1 MRGRNIMAIKKVA
14 IYCRKS
20 READDKTTASIDGQ
34 ANSLIEL
41 CEKRGYVYD
50 LYSETGSSQE
60 WNRPEFQ
67 KLLSKIKHYE
77 YDAIVCSEQS
87 RLTRNTKHYEEVKE
101 IMIKAGCVLVTPTS
115 ITDYANEDQMFS
127 GDIIALIEKRE
138 WQTIRKRLM
147 RGSRESAKKGN
158 WMGKKVPFAYRYNRD
173 TKNLEIVPE
182 EAEIIVRMFNEYV
195 SGKSTTTIA
204 YDFTNEGITN
214 MQWSSSSVARMI
226 ANVAYAGHSS
236 YGRTK
241 QYKQDGKRVTERT
254 STEDQILIKD
264 AHEPIVPQELFDMAQ
279 RIRNERNSRPAALKV
294 GKHVFSG
301 LVRCGVCGSIH
312 SFQTAHGKKR
322 ITSCTT
328 RTYNDDG
335 TYITCTNGGVYVQDF
350 KTLFHS
356 YFAQYVDQLE
366 QYVHLMTDDE
376 IRSFDE
382 EIKRREKQIEKLNKD
397 IKRVQQGFV
406 MEIFTPDEARK
417 QIASF
422 KEQIIALEEQIKT
435 MTAENNMSEHDKVSA
450 RLENMRRFL
459 THGDN
464 IPESE
469 ANDILRE
476 FIDTIIYTKDGNE
489 INLKIVMK
497 E

>member
-1 MRGRNIMAIKKVA
+1 MAIKRVA

-41 CEKRGYVYD
+41 CEKCGYEYD

-60 WNRPEFQ
+60 WDRPEFQ

-77 YDAIVCSEQS
+77 YDAIVCTEQS

-101 IMIKAGCVLVTPTS
+101 IMIKSGCILVTPTS
-115 ITDYANEDQMFS
+115 MTDYTNEDQMFS

-138 WQTIRKRLM
+138 WQTTRKRLM

-158 WMGKKVPFAYRYNRD
+158 WMGKKVPLGYQYNRD

-182 EAEIIVRMFNEYV
+182 DAEIIVRMFNEYV

-204 YDFTNEGITN
+204 YDFTNAGITT

-226 ANVAYAGHSS
+226 SNIVYAGHSS

-264 AHEPIVPQELFDMAQ
+264 AHKPIVPQDLFDMAQ
-279 RIRNERNSRPAALKV
+279 RIRNERNSRPAALKI
-294 GKHVFSG
+294 GKHIFSG
-301 LVRCGVCGSIH
+301 LVRCGGCGSIH

-328 RTYNDDG
+328 RTYKDDG
-335 TYITCTNGGVYVQDF
+335 TYIVCTNGGVYVDDF
-350 KTLFHS
+350 KTLFHE

-366 QYVHLMTDDE
+366 QYAHLMTDDE
-376 IRSFDE
+376 IQNFDE

-417 QIASF
+417 QIASY
-422 KEQIIALEEQIKT
+422 KEQIATLEEQIGT
-435 MTAENNMSEHDKVSA
+435 MTAENNISEHDKVSA
-450 RLENMRRFL
+450 RLENMKRFL
-459 THGDN
+459 IHGDN
-464 IPESE
+464 IPENE

-489 INLKIVMK
+489 INLKIIMK

>member
-1 MRGRNIMAIKKVA
+1 MSIKKVA

-60 WNRPEFQ
+60 WDRPEFQ

-77 YDAIVCSEQS
+77 YDAIVCTEQS

-101 IMIKAGCVLVTPTS
+101 IMIKSGCVLVTPTS
-115 ITDYANEDQMFS
+115 MTDYTNEDQMFS

-138 WQTIRKRLM
+138 WQTTRKRLM

-158 WMGKKVPFAYRYNRD
+158 WMGKKVPFGYQYNRD

-182 EAEIIVRMFNEYV
+182 DAQIIVHMFNEYV

-204 YDFTNEGITN
+204 YDFNNQGITT

-241 QYKQDGKRVTERT
+241 QYKQDGKRITERT

-264 AHEPIVPQELFDMAQ
+264 AHEPIVPQELFDKAQ
-279 RIRNERNSRPAALKV
+279 RIRNERNTRPPALKL
-294 GKHVFSG
+294 GRHKFSG
-301 LVRCGVCGSIH
+301 LVRCGLCNGIH
-312 SFQTAHGKKR
+312 SFQTAHGMKR
-322 ITSCTT
+322 ITSCQT
-328 RTYNDDG
+328 RTYLDNE
-335 TYITCTNGGVYVQDF
+335 TYSTCTNGGIYVKDF
-350 KTLFHS
+350 EILFHE
-356 YFAQYVDQLE
+356 YFAQYIDQLE
-366 QYVHLMTDDE
+366 QYIHLLSNDDTQN
-376 IRSFDE
+376 FDE
-382 EIKRREKQIEKLNKD
+382 EINRKEKQIEKLRKD

-406 MEIFTPDEARK
+406 MEIFSQEEARD

-422 KEQIIALEEQIKT
+422 KEQIAILEDQIESMK
-435 MTAENNMSEHDKVSA
+435 AENNMSEHDKVSA
-450 RLENMRRFL
+450 RLDNMRRFL

-464 IPESE
+464 IPERE
-469 ANDILRE
+469 ANEILRD
-476 FIDTIIYTKDGNE
+476 FIDTIIYTKNGNE
-489 INLKIVMK
+489 IELKIIIK
-497 E
+497 D